1 MPLGDKAAGRIARF
15 AVAIAAIIAA
25 GKTLEALNQAIVAA
39 LPLTVLARGVF
50 ALAAALTLAELLRR
64 FAATTSDEEASLGP
78 YIPTEAEAGA
88 GPPRIVGWTAVA
100 DGDRERARRLRRL
113 RVVPGRSTRL
123 DQRSPRAA
131 AARHRARRRVH
142 RRHAARANPDRDGA
156 PGQHGPAPA
165 LAGADRRARHR
176 HRPRAS

>member
-1 MPLGDKAAGRIARF
+1 MLLLGALPAAAGSLLVYAAAGRHGRAAAPRAAARADVAGEPCFRRVRPRARAGDPGARRTRPGGSCRSSDKAAGRIARF

-64 FAATTSDEEASLGP
+64 FATTTSNEEASLGP

-88 GPPRIVGWTAVA
+88 GPVRIVGWTAVA
-100 DGDRERARRLRRL
+100 DR
-113 RVVPGRSTRL
+113 
-123 DQRSPRAA
+123 
-131 AARHRARRRVH
+131 
-142 RRHAARANPDRDGA
+142 
-156 PGQHGPAPA
+156 
-165 LAGADRRARHR
+165 
-176 HRPRAS
+176 